1 MTRLQIFNSTFVVPT
16 QDMDV
21 SPEMVSVLNS
31 STLMGMFFVAL
42 FGGMLC
48 DMFGKLAYAL
58 QCCQFMSNGRTI

>member
-48 DMFGKLAYAL
+48 DTFGKLA
-58 QCCQFMSNGRTI
+58 